1 MPEITMQ
8 SNENTTEFQFLRGYT
23 DENGTLHKTFT
34 LRPMNG
40 RDEEYLAS
48 KKESNNSK
56 FLTELLS
63 RCMRSIGDL
72 TPSKVGGIDSWKNV
86 IRQLTIGD
94 IDYAM
99 VQLRALSL
107 GEDMTFKNICPHC
120 GANLE
125 TVASVNELPIIE
137 YKGDTTEVSLS
148 QGVIDPNGNKHT
160 DGILRVPTQA
170 DREAVD
176 PVATKNKAKGVSLM
190 LSRCFRFADGCPVSP
205 DTMSEMTTK
214 DRKLLQTVL
223 SEDLMFGISSEL
235 ELTCSECGETFN
247 AKFDSGDFI

>member
-1 MPEITMQ
+1 MSEIIMQ
-8 SNENTTEFQFLRGYT
+8 SNENTTEFNFLRGYT
-23 DENGTLHKTFT
+23 DENGTLHTTFT

-40 RDEEYLAS
+40 RDEDYLAS

-72 TPSKVGGIDSWKNV
+72 TPSKVGGLESWKNV
-86 IRQLTIGD
+86 IRQLAIGD

-107 GEDMTFKNICPHC
+107 GEEMTFKNVCPHC

-148 QGVIDPNGNKHT
+148 QGIIDPNGNKHT
-160 DGILRVPTQA
+160 EGILRVPTQA

-190 LSRCFRFADGCPVSP
+190 LSRCFRFADGCPASP
-205 DTMSEMTTK
+205 DTMSEMTTR
-214 DRKLLQTVL
+214 DRKLLQNTL
-223 SEDLMFGISSEL
+223 GEDLMFGISSEL
-235 ELTCSECGETFN
+235 ELTCSECGETFK
-247 AKFDSGDFI
+247 ARFDSGDFI

>member
-8 SNENTTEFQFLRGYT
+8 TNENTTEFNFLRGYT
-23 DENGTLHKTFT
+23 DESGTLYKTFT

-48 KKESNNSK
+48 KKEQNNSK

-63 RCMRSIGDL
+63 RCMRSIGDF
-72 TPSKVGGIDSWKNV
+72 TPSSVGGIDSWKNV

-99 VQLRALSL
+99 VQLRAISL
-107 GEDMTFKNICPHC
+107 GDEMTFKNVCPHC

-125 TVASVNELPIIE
+125 TVASVNELPIVE
-137 YKGDTTEVSLS
+137 FKGDTIEVSLS
-148 QGVIDPNGNKHT
+148 QGITDPNGNKHT
-160 DGILRVPTQA
+160 EGILRLPTQA

-176 PVATKNKAKGVSLM
+176 PVSSKNKAKGVSLM
-190 LSRCFRFADGCPVSP
+190 LSRCFRFSDGCPVSP
-205 DTMSEMTTK
+205 DTMSEMSSK
-214 DRKLLQTVL
+214 DRRYLQTVL
-223 SEDLMFGISSEL
+223 GEDLMFGISSEL
-235 ELTCSECGETFN
+235 ELECSECGEPFK
-247 AKFDSGDFI
+247 ARFDSGDFI